1 MSFSHKNPVTNK
13 VWNREQLFEALQLEQ
28 AKNKKS
34 TSDLI
39 TWEAQAKNVLHRWD
53 NHDEAFNNF
62 VQEIVDAGRFSR
74 KVFDSILA

>member
-39 TWEAQAKNVLHRWD
+39 TWEAQVKNVLYRWD
-53 NHDEAFNNF
+53 NHDKAFNNL
-62 VQEIVDAGRFSR
+62 VKEIVDAGRFSR
-74 KVFDSILA
+74 KVVDSLLA

>member
-28 AKNKKS
+28 AKNKQR

-39 TWEAQAKNVLHRWD
+39 TWEAQVKNVLHRWD
-53 NHDEAFNNF
+53 NHDKSRNNF